1 MLDFPQPEENLDKEK
16 TVEGE
21 TDCANLAGSRN
32 LDNRGLGSPAWGRG
46 ATHLLVE
53 AAV

>member
-1 MLDFPQPEENLDKEK
+1 MIYWSAPPKISPRHMLDFPQPEENLDKEK

-32 LDNRGLGSPAWGRG
+32 LDN
-46 ATHLLVE
+46 
-53 AAV
+53 